1 MKIQWTNPLT
11 TFAWATSKH
20 QHSCFLGNQTKG
32 LFTLGAHT
40 KLRERTTFMGGRG
53 FVFYAS
59 PSFTLDQ
66 LLTAISYVLNSI
78 GLRTCLVHTPPQP
91 RGQAKLLVSH

>member
-1 MKIQWTNPLT
+1 MKIQWTNPLA

-20 QHSCFLGNQTKG
+20 QLSCFLGNQTKD
-32 LFTLGAHT
+32 LFTLGAST
-40 KLRERTTFMGGRG
+40 KLREMTTFMGGQG

-59 PSFTLDQ
+59 PGFTLDQ

-78 GLRTCLVHTPPQP
+78 GLRTCLPQP
-91 RGQAKLLVSH
+91 HGRA